1 MIIVKYAVVA
11 ELADA
16 LDSKSSSRKRVWV
29 RPPSTA
35 YFKFYKLGLTKFVG
49 LFLSIINY
57 EQVSVVFSVLDS
69 RMIM

>member
-1 MIIVKYAVVA
+1 MA

-16 LDSKSSSRKRVWV
+16 LDSKSSSRKGVWV